1 MKKLYEQ
8 IVLVLFFL
16 SSFSNSYSQITWVK
30 SSGTVGEGNFTV
42 SGSGSV
48 ATLNSGADIA
58 LLKHGSGA
66 GIYYT
71 CNNCTLN
78 LQLTGQFTIDY
89 PVYLTSSRII
99 IGNSDFN
106 GISGTASLFI
116 TGSSLNSKQGLFL
129 DNTSTIQIEG
139 PTNFLTLQS
148 SPTAYI
154 YFNYTGGYNDAPALG
169 ATHFAGT
176 DNAPLCGL
184 NGPNGINSFTCD
196 KGQVNGPSLLN
207 SEGFTIISPLPVV
220 LVGFLA
226 NLNNNNTIAISWSTQ
241 MEVNLSHFTIDR
253 SADGANWLSIGI
265 VDANINSDTVSHYS
279 FTDLNPLSGFNYYR
293 LQMTDLD
300 NKSGFTQITLV
311 RTPIIRAF
319 KIFPNPA
326 TDYVDITLNKTTN
339 GSIRLLSQFGQVL
352 QQKQL
357 TANSA
362 GATLSFQLYGYP
374 TGNYFLQVIGE
385 DGLQETGKLVIAK

>member
-319 KIFPNPA
+319 KIFQNPA

>member
-78 LQLTGQFTIDY
+78 LQLTGHFTIDY

>member
-1 MKKLYEQ
+1 
-8 IVLVLFFL
+8 
-16 SSFSNSYSQITWVK
+16 
-30 SSGTVGEGNFTV
+30 
-42 SGSGSV
+42 V